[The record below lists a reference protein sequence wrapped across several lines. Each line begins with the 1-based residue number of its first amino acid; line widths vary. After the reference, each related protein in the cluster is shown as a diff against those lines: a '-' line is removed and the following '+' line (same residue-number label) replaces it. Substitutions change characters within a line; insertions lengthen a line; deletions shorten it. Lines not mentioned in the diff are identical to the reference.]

1 MRVGNWF
8 VGSRIS
14 FVCALRFIYCWAE
27 EMTSLK
33 WCQTQLNVCGDTS
46 VDWNN
51 YIREIC
57 VLSLKSRN
65 VKIGGPG
72 KIVEIDKSLFTR
84 RKNNAG
90 RVLLQ
95 QWIFGGI
102 CRETTKCFLVEVKDR
117 SASTLIQLFFFQFIL
132 GANRSRHHF
141 RFNRLGGFPGIIGL
155 AIFLARGLG

>member
-1 MRVGNWF
+1 MHDLTSNEKDAVAFLQEPMVFYLRRLCGSGHEAKLYFGKQIFWKCNIKSCQKKVNMRVGNWL

-33 WCQTQLNVCGDTS
+33 WCQTQLNMCYDTT

-51 YIREIC
+51 YMREIC

-72 KIVEIDKSLFTR
+72 KIVEIDESYYKT
-84 RKNNAG
+84 
-90 RVLLQ
+90 
-95 QWIFGGI
+95 
-102 CRETTKCFLVEVKDR
+102 
-117 SASTLIQLFFFQFIL
+117 
-132 GANRSRHHF
+132 
-141 RFNRLGGFPGIIGL
+141 
-155 AIFLARGLG
+155 